1 MCCLNTLAV
10 CSSNYASN
18 SLCKSIHAESKLSFL
33 AMGELAS
40 TVRQNGARSFVLPD
54 TLYSSHACSATILR
68 KRDVETGHVASQLF
82 FSASLRLKA
91 WMDIVVPVG
100 MFFSS
105 CATSMGHEMWSF
117 DPLGMPAKSFSRMT
131 WWGGLAFIFS
141 PHVFFALGTFFYGD
155 LVGAS
160 LPTKVFGANNP
171 RENPDFLE
179 DLNCT
184 NPSISPHPDT
194 APTHQCPHPS
204 RPGFETPFSN
214 APLAWRCRPRSGV
227 PWLLT
232 LRMHWPLTAYWSSMS
247 KCHRPIWK
255 CFQ

>member
-1 MCCLNTLAV
+1 MCCLNPHAV
-10 CSSNYASN
+10 CIRDHAFS

-68 KRDVETGHVASQLF
+68 KRDVETGHVAAQLF

-91 WMDIVVPVG
+91 WMDIVVPAG

-141 PHVFFALGTFFYGD
+141 PHVFFALGTF
-155 LVGAS
+155 
-160 LPTKVFGANNP
+160 
-171 RENPDFLE
+171 
-179 DLNCT
+179 
-184 NPSISPHPDT
+184 
-194 APTHQCPHPS
+194 
-204 RPGFETPFSN
+204 
-214 APLAWRCRPRSGV
+214 
-227 PWLLT
+227 LL
-232 LRMHWPLTAYWSSMS
+232 R
-247 KCHRPIWK
+247 
-255 CFQ
+255 